1 LGALNGVATLGGDGK
16 LSSNQVAAL
25 TTASQLALIGT
36 SALPAIGAQA
46 FLSAT
51 STGTGSVVLSSGP
64 ALVSAQ
70 LAAPL
75 LTSPALGTPVSG
87 NLSNCTNVNLNS
99 VTGTLAIA
107 NGGTGAT
114 TATGTGSVVLATSPT
129 LASATLSSPTLTTPV
144 LGTPASGNLSNC
156 TNIPLSAAT
165 GTLATTVGGTGQ
177 TTYANGELLIGN
189 SSGGL
194 SKATLTA
201 GSNVSITNAS
211 GSVTVESSIPAATT
225 AQLGGIIPG
234 PGFTI
239 SSGQLNA
246 ILPRAIASF
255 NGQFATTTQ
264 VTASYSKT
272 GSTVT
277 ITYDFSGGK
286 PQFYANNKAY
296 FVFTKA
302 SGAGTVPANT
312 VYTILT
318 VSTSESVQTI
328 TVSSAVAGDSAG
340 SVVFR
345 YCSIIS
351 SQNIASIIFGGA
363 VANTSGYIVNLNFQ
377 LPSAAFTP
385 VVTIGSLIDAITP
398 TIVATQTVAWMDCL
412 NSGSLA
418 VPRSTSSFCF
428 IPSRPG
434 SSYYDAGY
442 GSGVIIYA

>member
-1 LGALNGVATLGGDGK
+1 
-16 LSSNQVAAL
+16 
-25 TTASQLALIGT
+25 
-36 SALPAIGAQA
+36 
-46 FLSAT
+46 
-51 STGTGSVVLSSGP
+51 
-64 ALVSAQ
+64 
-70 LAAPL
+70 
-75 LTSPALGTPVSG
+75 
-87 NLSNCTNVNLNS
+87 
-99 VTGTLAIA
+99 
-107 NGGTGAT
+107 
-114 TATGTGSVVLATSPT
+114 
-129 LASATLSSPTLTTPV
+129 V

-165 GTLATTVGGTGQ
+165 GTLATTLGGTGQ

-211 GSVTVESSIPAATT
+211 GAITVDATIPAATT

-255 NGQFATTTQ
+255 DGQFATTTQ

-272 GSTVT
+272 GSIVT

-286 PQFYANNKAY
+286 PQFYTNNKAY
-296 FVFTKA
+296 FIFTKA

-318 VSTSESVQTI
+318 VSTSGSIQTI

-345 YCSIIS
+345 YCSIIN
-351 SQNIASIIFGGA
+351 SQNIASIIFGGTGA
-363 VANTSGYIVNLNFQ
+363 GSAGAGYLVNLNSQ
-377 LPSAAFTP
+377 LPSTAFTP

-398 TIVATQTVAWMDCL
+398 TVVATQAIAWLDYL
-412 NSGSLA
+412 NSSSLA

-428 IPSRPG
+428 TSVRVG
-434 SSYYDAGY
+434 AAYYDVGY